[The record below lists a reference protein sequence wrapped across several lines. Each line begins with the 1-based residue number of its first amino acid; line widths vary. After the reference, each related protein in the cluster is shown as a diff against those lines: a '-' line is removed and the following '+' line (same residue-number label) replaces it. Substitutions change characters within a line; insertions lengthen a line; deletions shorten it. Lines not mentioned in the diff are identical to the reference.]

1 MKGDNVNTKKE
12 AWRLKIIIEHV
23 IRRWYLMSC
32 WSFQG
37 YLYIKLDYFLLDIMW
52 QIKWLYPKV
61 QWGKQKSILRYP

>member
-23 IRRWYLMSC
+23 IRRWYLMSMLEF
-32 WSFQG
+32 SRLP
-37 YLYIKLDYFLLDIMW
+37 LYKIELLLDIMW